1 MSTFVPI
8 YSPRQMDY
16 DATVQAIVSC
26 STLAEVDEV
35 MEEVAGSKNLSNR
48 DYIRL
53 TYIAK
58 AYIDAHGL
66 CP

>member
-1 MSTFVPI
+1 MNSFVPM
-8 YSPRQMDY
+8 YSPRQMDF
-16 DATVQAIVSC
+16 DATVQAILSC
-26 STLAEVDEV
+26 STLSEVDEV
-35 MEEVAGSKNLSNR
+35 MESVAGSRSLSNR
-48 DYIRL
+48 DYMRL

>member
-1 MSTFVPI
+1 MSNFVPM
-8 YSPRQMDY
+8 YSARQMDY
-16 DATVQAIVSC
+16 DATVQAIISC

-35 MEEVAGSKNLSNR
+35 MDEVAGSKNLSNR

>member
-1 MSTFVPI
+1 MSKFIPN

-35 MEEVAGSKNLSNR
+35 MEEVAGSKYLSNR

>member
-1 MSTFVPI
+1 MSNKVPM

-16 DATVQAIVSC
+16 DATVQAIISC

-35 MEEVAGSKNLSNR
+35 MDEVAGSKNLSNR

>member
-1 MSTFVPI
+1 MSSFVPF
-8 YSPRQMDY
+8 YSLCQMDF
-16 DATVQAIVSC
+16 DATVQAIISC

-35 MEEVAGSKNLSNR
+35 MESVAGSQNLSNR
-48 DYIRL
+48 DYMRL

>member
-1 MSTFVPI
+1 MSSFVPF
-8 YSPRQMDY
+8 YSPSQMDF
-16 DATVQAIVSC
+16 DATVQAIISC

-35 MEEVAGSKNLSNR
+35 MESVAGSQNLSNR
-48 DYIRL
+48 EYMRL

>member
-1 MSTFVPI
+1 MSNFVPT
-8 YSPRQMDY
+8 YSPRQMDFE
-16 DATVQAIVSC
+16 ATVQAIVSC

-35 MEEVAGSKNLSNR
+35 MEEVAGSKYLSNR

>member
-1 MSTFVPI
+1 
-8 YSPRQMDY
+8 MDY
-16 DATVQAIVSC
+16 DATVQAIISC

-35 MEEVAGSKNLSNR
+35 MDEVAGSKNLSNR

>member
-1 MSTFVPI
+1 MSSFVPL
-8 YSPRQMDY
+8 YSPRQMDF
-16 DATVQAIVSC
+16 DATVQAIISC

-35 MEEVAGSKNLSNR
+35 MESVAGSQNLSNR
-48 DYIRL
+48 DYMRL

>member
-1 MSTFVPI
+1 MSSFVPF
-8 YSPRQMDY
+8 YSPCQMDF
-16 DATVQAIVSC
+16 DATVQAIISC

-35 MEEVAGSKNLSNR
+35 MESVAGSQNLSNR
-48 DYIRL
+48 DYMRL

>member
-1 MSTFVPI
+1 MMHLFPLS
-8 YSPRQMDY
+8 SPREMDF
-16 DATVQAIVSC
+16 DTAVQAIISS
-26 STLAEVDEV
+26 STLSEVDEV
-35 MEEVAGSKNLSNR
+35 MDLVAGSQNLSNR